1 MRAPKSSTSSSR
13 RWQMISIGAH
23 SGATGRARQSD
34 GSRSPS
40 RPSRTAGSRASSW
53 RVVKRTEVGSAIA
66 GPPSCS
72 FRGCRAPCSVAHQ
85 QPAPCGKAGAEG
97 AIPVERR
104 WRISVLR
111 CPSKLSRPFGFVFET
126 GRDEGAHLRGKVVAA
141 QELER
146 AVRLGGQAR
155 VWCQTE
161 KGFEVFLGG
170 PILALPEVAQPQVEV
185 CGLGLRRQGNRASQR
200 GDRVV
205 ERAELV
211 SRLAQ
216 ADAGVETIRVAREDL

>member
-23 SGATGRARQSD
+23 SGPSGRARQSD

-40 RPSRTAGSRASSW
+40 RPSRTGGSRASSW
-53 RVVKRTEVGSAIA
+53 RAVKRTEVGSAIA

-111 CPSKLSRPFGFVFET
+111 RPSNLSRPFGFVLET

-141 QELER
+141 HELER
-146 AVRLGGQAR
+146 AARLSGQASVR
-155 VWCQTE
+155 PKREERSEEHTSELQSRSD
-161 KGFEVFLGG
+161 L
-170 PILALPEVAQPQVEV
+170 V
-185 CGLGLRRQGNRASQR
+185 C
-200 GDRVV
+200 
-205 ERAELV
+205 
-211 SRLAQ
+211 RLLLDKKQ
-216 ADAGVETIRVAREDL
+216 FHNKLETDLLS